1 VFAVAFPGSTKA
13 SHGNA
18 GLLGSDAV
26 SAFFPTVRRKLVSS
40 FSALGGPRVSAFAR
54 RVGRFVSLLPEHSH
68 ILRAAQQH
76 INILRAAQ
84 QHVSHST
91 VQSTCPS

>member
-40 FSALGGPRVSAFAR
+40 FSALGGPRVSALRPSR
-54 RVGRFVSLLPEHSH
+54 RTLCIAVV
-68 ILRAAQQH
+68 
-76 INILRAAQ
+76 
-84 QHVSHST
+84 
-91 VQSTCPS
+91 